1 MKSIAHTAAIS
12 FKSKL
17 HTPTVMFRAPR
28 GKGLLNLVVAMKGL
42 LHSVILCCYGYALH
56 LHTCMLQPKVILEVL
71 EDEAD
76 KKVKSAG
83 QRLCQLIVKVNDEVC
98 SSGILDVA
106 VSFDGK
112 WAKIG
117 FTSLFGVFFV
127 ISLETGEVLDYHV
140 LSKSCQKWYFL

>member
-1 MKSIAHTAAIS
+1 
-12 FKSKL
+12 
-17 HTPTVMFRAPR
+17 
-28 GKGLLNLVVAMKGL
+28 
-42 LHSVILCCYGYALH
+42 
-56 LHTCMLQPKVILEVL
+56 MLQPKVILEVL

-76 KKVKSAG
+76 KKVKSTG

-106 VSFDGK
+106 VSFDGM

-140 LSKSCQKWYFL
+140 LSKSCQKCLHKKSQCQNNVDAFEEWKREHEASGECDINFTGSSPGMEAEGASVLWNRSLDKHNMRYK